1 MVGPRRGSVEQ
12 GREWRRRAGAQRAA
26 AGQGRRKR
34 LGWAAKGGD
43 RAGPRMAARKG
54 PRRAVRLTNSKRAY
68 DAISPTFLPFSPLY
82 HSTGS
87 RAARSRVMPSR
98 QPSSRALSS
107 SFPTSLSTH
116 GHSRATRGRMTLS
129 RQPSSHAFPPPFPH
143 AFLYQLTC
151 SNWVF
156 GAITPTI
163 LRALSSPF
171 PQCTPL
177 FAYGQ

>member
-82 HSTGS
+82 HSIRLTGS
-87 RAARSRVMPSR
+87 KKSCDAITTAFLSRPFLIFPHLSLN
-98 QPSSRALSS
+98 SRAL
-107 SFPTSLSTH
+107 T
-116 GHSRATRGRMTLS
+116 GNKRA
-129 RQPSSHAFPPPFPH
+129 
-143 AFLYQLTC
+143 
-151 SNWVF
+151 NWVF